1 VQRRSDRG
9 SVAVE
14 FALVAP
20 ILFALLFGIIEYGVW
35 FADQL
40 TVRQGAATGARLAS
54 TWSIDDSPTPPWGT
68 TLPTGCTG
76 WDGSPSHAIKAL
88 GCSIQASAQPLTGTV
103 YVKIRILPP
112 DQLSADNPTSPTP
125 PEDAWASPNAV
136 RICLLQAHDSIT
148 GVIPVPSDVV
158 TARVDMPLE
167 GTSSSGTILV
177 EGQQSLPGGLSW
189 DTWCP

>member
-1 VQRRSDRG
+1 VQRRPDRG

-20 ILFALLFGIIEYGVW
+20 FLLLLLFGIIEYGVW
-35 FADQL
+35 FADQI

-68 TLPTGCTG
+68 PPPTGCTA
-76 WDGSPSHAIKAL
+76 WDGTPSDAIEAL
-88 GCSIQASAQPLTGTV
+88 GCSIQASAQPLTGKV

-112 DQLSADNPTSPTP
+112 DQLSAASPTSPTP

-136 RICLLQAHDSIT
+136 RICLLQVHDSIT
-148 GVIPVPSDVV
+148 GFIPVPSNVV

-167 GTSSSGTILV
+167 GTSSSGTILA
-177 EGQQSLPGGLSW
+177 EGQQTLPDGRSW
-189 DTWCP
+189 DTSCP